1 MLSGNV
7 TSSIQLQPTDFVEG
21 RVWLNTTTGDS
32 LGRIQVQAWI
42 FEVDRS
48 NNASVQIDVRG
59 LNVSSPSLLLGA
71 NGRLL
76 PGVASDDPS
85 GVGGSHALCSTDGNT
100 WFQVSSGSSHAPT
113 SNQGSVEPFTFA
125 CRSVDLLGNE
135 GPITWLNGS
144 VDLQS
149 PTLTLS
155 PNAGE
160 TIGLNNTL
168 TLNTSDSNGIAATS
182 LLLTWSNGSSTSST
196 NVSISTL
203 NWSNSIGQ
211 LFTGLSGRY
220 DYSLSLYR

>member
-1 MLSGNV
+1 MRCVRPMETRGSK
-7 TSSIQLQPTDFVEG
+7 FH
-21 RVWLNTTTGDS
+21 
-32 LGRIQVQAWI
+32 LG
-42 FEVDRS
+42 
-48 NNASVQIDVRG
+48 
-59 LNVSSPSLLLGA
+59 P
-71 NGRLL
+71 
-76 PGVASDDPS
+76 
-85 GVGGSHALCSTDGNT
+85 H
-100 WFQVSSGSSHAPT
+100 HAPT

-211 LFTGLSGRY
+211 LFTGLSDGTITASAYTVDRLGNSATIASRTWTLNTSNPFISMSLGGTY
-220 DYSLSLYR
+220 YGQFITNDSTDNHLVLALWWMDGVVHQLHFDRWFWCRVIGQCYQQYSTSTNGFRRG